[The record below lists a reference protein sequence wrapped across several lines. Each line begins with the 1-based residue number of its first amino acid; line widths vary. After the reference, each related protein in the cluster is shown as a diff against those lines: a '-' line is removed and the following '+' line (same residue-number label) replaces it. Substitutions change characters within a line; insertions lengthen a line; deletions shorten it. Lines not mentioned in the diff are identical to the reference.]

1 MPGGAVEPGESLAE
15 AAVREVREE
24 TGLEMRLTRLVGVY
38 SRPQWR
44 QGGNHQILFAATP
57 VGGNLQRFDVAET
70 LDVRFFDPD
79 ALPDRLVWWH
89 RRLAADAVA
98 GVVGGVD
105 VRRRAAVCVGSG
117 QRRGTGEAGRGLSRA
132 TAGHVLRAACPRGR
146 ASRCRRSVARAR
158 PRVFGLSSFR
168 PTVVVGRRHGSNAS
182 TNIAHAL
189 PQSQGRQYERRTT
202 TVPQGLRDRS
212 HLAPNSFGGCPQC
225 RRARLRA

>member
-1 MPGGAVEPGESLAE
+1 MPGFGVVVAVVAKNQVALQLREDAGLWNLPGGAVEPGESLAE

-98 GVVGGVD
+98 GVGGGVGWTLD
-105 VRRRAAVCVGSG
+105 AV
-117 QRRGTGEAGRGLSRA
+117 
-132 TAGHVLRAACPRGR
+132 
-146 ASRCRRSVARAR
+146 
-158 PRVFGLSSFR
+158 
-168 PTVVVGRRHGSNAS
+168 
-182 TNIAHAL
+182 
-189 PQSQGRQYERRTT
+189 
-202 TVPQGLRDRS
+202 
-212 HLAPNSFGGCPQC
+212 
-225 RRARLRA
+225 